1 MEEKKINIIIN
12 KEKIELESNNPDLK
26 VLVDLILKQDDKF
39 DFNTIEIKTNDDKFD
54 KDSFKEI
61 LVESINEFKNN
72 IQLLE
77 IKKNEDTKKI
87 EEIIQKIDNK

>member
-1 MEEKKINIIIN
+1 M
-12 KEKIELESNNPDLK
+12 
-26 VLVDLILKQDDKF
+26 LVDLILKQDDKF